1 MTSELIRDN
10 PADAGP
16 PPLDPA
22 LLQVIRP
29 SASRLANTE
38 GTFVTL
44 VHEEIENL
52 VRQLPGNGRPFCER
66 MVRTVLWTVL
76 SDQPPN
82 AIFEGLYWLGSTNQ
96 AEGFPSSE
104 YVTVAHA
111 LLRVVRE
118 MSAER
123 WSSSNGS
130 AWTQFFMWMQPYV
143 VAAAQQVATQQ
154 DAARRAAAAQQE
166 AARRRAFDQ
175 VSRRPAAHR
184 GAADVDVTAVAGML
198 DDEDEDDD
206 GPGYGQIMLGMTLNN
221 RRDDLALV

>member
-10 PADAGP
+10 PADAGQ

-29 SASRLANTE
+29 SASRLANIE
-38 GTFVTL
+38 GTFVQL
-44 VHEEIENL
+44 LHEDIEGL
-52 VRQLPGNGRPFCER
+52 VRQLPGTGRPFCER

-76 SDQPPN
+76 ADQPPN

-111 LLRVVRE
+111 LVRVVRE

-123 WSSSNGS
+123 WTSTTGS
-130 AWTQFFMWMQPYV
+130 AWIQFFMWMQPYV
-143 VAAAQQVATQQ
+143 LAAAQQVAAQQ
-154 DAARRAAAAQQE
+154 EAARRAAAAQQE

-175 VSRRPAAHR
+175 VSRRPSTQR

-198 DDEDEDDD
+198 DDEDDDEDD
-206 GPGYGQIMLGMTLNN
+206 GPGYGQIMMGMTLNN
-221 RRDDLALV
+221 RRDDQ